1 MIIGKGTQTKVHA
14 FVDWI
19 NITQINWRHANSLEI
34 SFILVP
40 PHVKKCPKNPDEGER
55 ATLHSITK

>member
-1 MIIGKGTQTKVHA
+1 MHA